1 MEFLHIIT
9 VQKLEVLILNKK
21 NFCVGMGM
29 GLMFGLGAGM
39 MMRPKKRCMKSVLGR
54 TLKTLSEVADSISDN
69 MGW

>member
-1 MEFLHIIT
+1 M
-9 VQKLEVLILNKK
+9 NKK

-39 MMRPKKRCMKSVLGR
+39 MMRPKKHCTKSVLGR
-54 TLKTLSEVADSISDN
+54 TLKTLSEVADSISEN